1 MAALGMAIGTGNLW
15 RFPRILAQNGG
26 GTFLIPWA
34 LFLFSWSIPLL
45 MVEFALG
52 RSTGRG
58 PLGAFAKVFGK
69 GAAWRGGFVAFC
81 SMGILFYY
89 SVVTGWCI
97 HYVGLA
103 VAGTME
109 TIDAANAEQ
118 VFLDFTS
125 SWAPA
130 ATHAA
135 ALVIAVSVVAAGVT
149 RGIERV
155 CKVLVPSLFVVLVI
169 TAVRGLTLDG
179 AGAGVDFLTTVDW
192 GRLTSDHRVWLEA
205 LTQSAWSTGAG
216 WGLMICYAIYAGNT
230 MRAGREC
237 VVTGVG
243 NNLASLLAAVAIIP
257 AVFALAP
264 AAGQDPQLLVQ
275 QSGPASTGL
284 TFVWIPALFQQLPA
298 GGRVLSILF
307 FAGLAFAALSSL
319 IALVELAVRTFT
331 DLGLGRQA
339 AVALSAALAL
349 VLGLPSAV
357 DLPFIDGHK
366 GLTVFGNQ
374 DWVWGLGLMVSGALL
389 SFSVAFSGAKRF
401 YAEHIAGPEG
411 RSGGGGVFV
420 FALTWLVPAQAVT
433 LLCWWF
439 WKAWSDVPAVDA
451 AGAPREFLERL
462 GDWAD
467 PTAVYSIGTCLLQ
480 WGLLTGVLLVCNRRL
495 GRAADAD

>member
-15 RFPRILAQNGG
+15 RFPRILSQNGG
-26 GTFLIPWA
+26 GTFLIPWV
-34 LFLFSWSIPLL
+34 LFLFTWSIPLL

-58 PLGAFAKVFGK
+58 PVGAFTKAFGK

-103 VAGTME
+103 FAGTME
-109 TIDAANAEQ
+109 TINASNAEQ
-118 VFLDFTS
+118 VFVDFTS

-130 ATHAA
+130 ATHVIAIVL
-135 ALVIAVSVVAAGVT
+135 ALVVVGAGAT

-169 TAVRGLTLDG
+169 SAVRGLTLDG
-179 AGAGVDFLTTVDW
+179 ADAGVDFLTTVDW
-192 GRLTSDHRVWLEA
+192 GRLATDHRVWLEA

-216 WGLMICYAIYAGNT
+216 WGLMICYAIYAGN
-230 MRAGREC
+230 
-237 VVTGVG
+237 
-243 NNLASLLAAVAIIP
+243 NLASLLAAVAIIP

-264 AAGQDPQLLVQ
+264 AAGQDPAQLVT

-284 TFVWIPALFQQLPA
+284 TFVWVPALFQHMPT
-298 GGRVLSILF
+298 GGRLLSIFF

-319 IALVELAVRTFT
+319 IALCELAVRTLT
-331 DLGLGRQA
+331 DIGLSRRT
-339 AVALSAALAL
+339 AVLLTGLLTL

-357 DLPFIDGHK
+357 DLPFIEGHK
-366 GLTVFGNQ
+366 GLTVLGNQ
-374 DWVWGLGLMVSGALL
+374 DWVWGLGLMVSGTLL
-389 SFSVAFSGAKRF
+389 SFSVALSGARRF
-401 YAEHIAGPEG
+401 YEEHIAGPEG
-411 RSGGGGVFV
+411 HQGKGRL
-420 FALTWLVPAQAVT
+420 FAFLLTWVVPAQAVT
-433 LLCWWF
+433 LLGWWF
-439 WKAWSDVPAVDA
+439 WKAWDEVPVLNE
-451 AGAPREFLERL
+451 AGAQRSFMDRL
-462 GDWAD
+462 ADWAD

-480 WGLLTGVLLVCNRRL
+480 WGLLTAVLLLCNKRL
-495 GRAADAD
+495 GRVATLDNPADEVVRSPDH